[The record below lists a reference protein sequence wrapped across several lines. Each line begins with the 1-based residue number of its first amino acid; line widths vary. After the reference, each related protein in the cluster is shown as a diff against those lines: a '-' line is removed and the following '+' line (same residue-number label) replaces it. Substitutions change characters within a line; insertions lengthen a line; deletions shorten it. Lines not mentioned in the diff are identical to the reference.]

1 MIRPRWKWVFP
12 FLCLVCFLFTMDHR
26 LHTVSCPT
34 SVEAILDLTADQ
46 ISSPDI
52 TVEIA
57 EDQTFVII
65 RDYYWNP
72 QNSYSTARAFAERT
86 RGKLKVSV
94 IHDTAPSELQSMG
107 SNAVMVKVSL
117 PEGFT
122 SCDLEKIIVRSRDPR
137 EGQIKKEFP
146 VDAQ

>member
-1 MIRPRWKWVFP
+1 MIRLRLKWIFL

-34 SVEAILDLTADQ
+34 SVEAILDLTADRL
-46 ISSPDI
+46 SSPDI

-57 EDQTFVII
+57 EDKAFVII

-72 QNSYSTARAFAERT
+72 QNSHSTARAFAEQT

-94 IHDTAPSELQSMG
+94 IHDTAPSELQSIG
-107 SNAVMVKVSL
+107 SNAVIVKVLL
-117 PEGFT
+117 PEDLI
-122 SCDLEKIIVRSRDPR
+122 SSDLEKIIVRSRDPR

-146 VDAQ
+146 IDAQ